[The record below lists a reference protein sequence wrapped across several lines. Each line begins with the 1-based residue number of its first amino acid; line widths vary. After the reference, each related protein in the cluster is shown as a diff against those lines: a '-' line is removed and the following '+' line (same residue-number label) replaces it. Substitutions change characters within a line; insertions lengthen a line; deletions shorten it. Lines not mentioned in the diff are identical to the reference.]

1 MKALHY
7 INLVFYTITIILYAT
22 IYLVIYG
29 LYAQFFLGIIQV
41 IIAFTLLFYK
51 KNFNLIIKK
60 HFLYYWILVLTT
72 LVVIAALS
80 IKSNFSNS
88 FVYTSILFVI
98 PMLIATYFVYITYL
112 IKKNSLKKDNF

>member
-1 MKALHY
+1 MKTKIAMKALHY
-7 INLVFYTITIILYAT
+7 INLIFYTITIILYAT
-22 IYLVIYG
+22 IYFVIYG

-51 KNFNLIIKK
+51 KNFNEIIKK
-60 HFLYYWILVLTT
+60 HFLNYWILVLVT
-72 LVVIAALS
+72 LVAIAALS

-88 FVYTSILFVI
+88 FIYITILFII

-112 IKKNSLKKDNF
+112 IQKQ